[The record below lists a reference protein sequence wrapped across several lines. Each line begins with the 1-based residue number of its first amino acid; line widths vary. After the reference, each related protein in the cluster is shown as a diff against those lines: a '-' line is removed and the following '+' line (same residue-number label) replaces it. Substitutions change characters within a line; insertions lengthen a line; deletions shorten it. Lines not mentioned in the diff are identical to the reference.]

1 MKLSQLINVA
11 RGVAPADLV
20 IKGGQIVNVLSQEIY
35 PADIAICGEQIA
47 GVGDYSGPN
56 ELDARGKFIT
66 PGFIDG
72 HMHIESSMVTV
83 WEFAKTVMPHGTTTI
98 VADPHELSNVLG
110 VEGIEYVL

>member
-1 MKLSQLINVA
+1 MKLIRLINVA
-11 RGVAPADLV
+11 RGEEPADLV
-20 IKGGQIVNVLSQEIY
+20 IKGGQIVNVLSGEIY
-35 PADIAICGEQIA
+35 TADIAISGEVIA

-83 WEFAKTVMPHGTTTI
+83 
-98 VADPHELSNVLG
+98 
-110 VEGIEYVL
+110 